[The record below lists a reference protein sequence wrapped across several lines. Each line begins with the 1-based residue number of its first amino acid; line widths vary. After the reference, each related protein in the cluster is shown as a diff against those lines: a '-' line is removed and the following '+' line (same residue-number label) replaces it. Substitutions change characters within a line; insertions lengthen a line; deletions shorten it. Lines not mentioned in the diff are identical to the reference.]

1 MIDVELKLRGFEV
14 LSRSM
19 GLVDAERFI
28 CLIQREKFDYT
39 KWRQTL
45 FEGVAGEEISRRAMA
60 MQKDGEEQCG
70 AASSQSESAKK

>member
-1 MIDVELKLRGFEV
+1 MIDAEIKLRGFDL
-14 LSRSM
+14 LSKSM

-45 FEGVAGEEISRRAMA
+45 FDGMTGEEISRQAMVL
-60 MQKDGEEQCG
+60 QRNNTEQEP
-70 AASSQSESAKK
+70 AD